1 MIQRP
6 QTIYFLTV
14 CVLAIMMM
22 FSDIVYFKTS
32 ENGAEKSKKNTVL
45 VEYDETEIIGID
57 KADKEQNTSMWFV
70 LGTIALL
77 SLISLLSFKK
87 RKLQA
92 SLSSFNFV
100 AILLLIILMYVYSFN
115 MNYFESGES
124 NLTYAALLPL
134 ALLFF
139 NYLGLRGIRRDERLI
154 RSMDRFR

>member
-1 MIQRP
+1 
-6 QTIYFLTV
+6 
-14 CVLAIMMM
+14 MMM

-32 ENGAEKSKKNTVL
+32 DNNTGESAQNTVL
-45 VEYDETEIIGID
+45 VEYDETEIISTD
-57 KADKEQNTSMWFV
+57 KKDKEQNTSMWFV

-77 SLISLLSFKK
+77 SLIGVLSFKK

-115 MNYFESGES
+115 MDYFETGES
-124 NLTYAALLPL
+124 TLTYAALLPL

-139 NYLGLRGIRRDERLI
+139 NYLGLRGIRKDERLI